1 MKKLLIMRHAKS
13 SWKDSNTSD
22 HERPLKKRGLKD
34 AAEIGKFLK
43 HKELV
48 PDKILSSDA
57 VRAADTAAVV
67 ADKCGYKKDV
77 EYTNR
82 LYMAEGST
90 IMDLIH
96 SQPDSIKTLLLIGH
110 NPGMEALV
118 QLLSRKIES
127 LATANLVYFQA
138 DIKSWK
144 DLTLESKIKL
154 KKFWKPSEE

>member
-1 MKKLLIMRHAKS
+1 MRHAKS
-13 SWKDSNTSD
+13 SWKDTSISD
-22 HERPLKKRGLKD
+22 HERPLKKRGLRD
-34 AAEIGKFLK
+34 ASEIGKIMK
-43 HKELV
+43 HKGLV

-67 ADKCGYKKDV
+67 ADKSGYKKEV

-82 LYMAEGST
+82 LYMAEGSA
-90 IMDLIH
+90 ILDLIH
-96 SQPDSIKTLLLIGH
+96 SQPDSVKTLLVVGH

-127 LATANLVYFQA
+127 LGTANVVCFQV
-138 DIKSWK
+138 DIKAWK

-154 KKFWKPSEE
+154 KKCWKPSEE

>member
-13 SWKDSNTSD
+13 SWKDSGISD

-34 AAEIGKFLK
+34 AAEIGKILK
-43 HKELV
+43 RKELV

-57 VRAADTAAVV
+57 VRAADTAAIV
-67 ADKCGYKKDV
+67 ADKSGYKKEI
-77 EYTNR
+77 EYSGR
-82 LYMAEGST
+82 LYMAEGSV
-90 IMDLIH
+90 IVDLIH
-96 SQPDSIKTLLLIGH
+96 SQPDSIKTLLVVGH

-118 QLLSRKIES
+118 QLLSKKIES
-127 LATANLVYFQA
+127 LGTANVACFEA

>member
-1 MKKLLIMRHAKS
+1 MKNLLIMRHAKS
-13 SWKDSNTSD
+13 SWKEDNIPD

-34 AAEIGKFLK
+34 AAEIGKILK
-43 HKELV
+43 NKELV
-48 PDKILSSDA
+48 PDKIISSNA

-67 ADKCGYKKDV
+67 AEKCGFKKDV
-77 EYTNR
+77 DFTDK

-96 SQPDSIKTLLLIGH
+96 KQPDSVKSLLIIGH

-118 QLLSRKIES
+118 QVFSKKVES
-127 LATANLVYFQA
+127 LATANVACFQA

-144 DLTLESKIKL
+144 ELTMDSKIKL
-154 KKFWKPSEE
+154 KKFWQPSAD

>member
-1 MKKLLIMRHAKS
+1 MKKILIMRHAKS
-13 SWKDSNTSD
+13 SWKDSSVND

-34 AAEIGKFLK
+34 AAEIGKLLK
-43 HKELV
+43 RKELV

-57 VRAADTAAVV
+57 VRAADTATVV
-67 ADKCGYKKDV
+67 AEKCGYKKDI
-77 EYTNR
+77 EYTR
-82 LYMAEGST
+82 QLYMAECSA
-90 IMDLIH
+90 IIDLIH
-96 SQPDSIKTLLLIGH
+96 TQPDSVKTLLVVGH

-118 QLLSRKIES
+118 QLFSRKIES
-127 LATANLVYFQA
+127 LGTANLAFFQA